1 MRTKELESFIH
12 HNKHFFWYT
21 PETEKP
27 NISDELLLEHII
39 NYADL
44 ITIKE
49 LFKIWGIQ
57 KAKTVFE
64 NLKGRKSHNIYPE
77 LYHFFTEYFK
87 RVA

>member
-1 MRTKELESFIH
+1 MRTKELESFIQN
-12 HNKHFFWYT
+12 NKHLFWYT
-21 PETEKP
+21 PEVEKA

-44 ITIKE
+44 ITIKH

-57 KAKTVFE
+57 KSKTVFE
-64 NLKGRKSHNIYPE
+64 NLKGRKLHNIYPE
-77 LYHFFTEYFK
+77 LHHYFNEYFK